1 MNKYWCSSFFIVDK
15 QSAVVVGDDSI
26 NIDYSQFFLL
36 CSRKKTIMGRKEQR
50 DMCVLLVEGVCLFDC
65 AFSCLHRG
73 KTPKMGRLNKNSLP
87 SGGINSDLKPP
98 VAFTLS
104 LLLLLPCFL
113 FRKRVATAQR
123 FFSSLLLTCKQI
135 VMELSLKR
143 VPVSRKSTCSAAFW
157 KKKGKKKLL
166 DWQVG
171 EKKTFW
177 RPITRSTDVARARQI
192 GRVFLLPP
200 DRCCLLFFLLLLL
213 PLFPKNLFTLLLM
226 RERPFQ

>member
-1 MNKYWCSSFFIVDK
+1 MQQGERRTRNITAQHARIRKLGLQLRKQLKEAWEGFCQEAKKKTEKKWTNIDVVPFFFVDK

-36 CSRKKTIMGRKEQR
+36 CSRKKKTIMGRKEQR

-104 LLLLLPCFL
+104 LLLLLLLPCFL

-123 FFSSLLLTCKQI
+123 F
-135 VMELSLKR
+135 
-143 VPVSRKSTCSAAFW
+143 
-157 KKKGKKKLL
+157 
-166 DWQVG
+166 
-171 EKKTFW
+171 
-177 RPITRSTDVARARQI
+177 
-192 GRVFLLPP
+192 PP
-200 DRCCLLFFLLLLL
+200 F
-213 PLFPKNLFTLLLM
+213 NV
-226 RERPFQ
+226 

>member
-1 MNKYWCSSFFIVDK
+1 
-15 QSAVVVGDDSI
+15 
-26 NIDYSQFFLL
+26 
-36 CSRKKTIMGRKEQR
+36 MGRKEQR

-104 LLLLLPCFL
+104 LLLLLLLPCFL

-135 VMELSLKR
+135 VMELSLKG

-157 KKKGKKKLL
+157 KKKG
-166 DWQVG
+166 
-171 EKKTFW
+171 EKKASGLTGWGKKNFLAPYYQVNRCGAGSSNRAGFSSAS
-177 RPITRSTDVARARQI
+177 RPM
-192 GRVFLLPP
+192 LPS
-200 DRCCLLFFLLLLL
+200 FFSSSSSSPL
-213 PLFPKNLFTLLLM
+213 P
-226 RERPFQ
+226 

>member
-1 MNKYWCSSFFIVDK
+1 
-15 QSAVVVGDDSI
+15 
-26 NIDYSQFFLL
+26 
-36 CSRKKTIMGRKEQR
+36 MGRKEQR

-135 VMELSLKR
+135 VMELSLKG

-157 KKKGKKKLL
+157 KKKGEKKSFWIDRLGKKKLF
-166 DWQVG
+166 G
-171 EKKTFW
+171 
-177 RPITRSTDVARARQI
+177 A
-192 GRVFLLPP
+192 LLPGQQMW
-200 DRCCLLFFLLLLL
+200 RGLV
-213 PLFPKNLFTLLLM
+213 K
-226 RERPFQ
+226 